1 MTSDGAPHR
10 LWGGRFAA
18 PVDEITERLNNSF
31 AYDSRMWREDIQA
44 SIAHA
49 EMLGETGVLPKEE
62 AAAIAD
68 GLREVGAGLE
78 DGTLAM
84 DPRSEDVH
92 TAIEGLLRAKIGPLA
107 GKLHTARS
115 RNDQVATD
123 FRLYLKHAVERL
135 VQLLAQIQHTLL
147 VVAEREMDAILP
159 GYTHLQHAQ
168 PVRLAHH
175 LLAYF
180 WMFQRDRERLRDWA
194 ARTDELP
201 LGAGALAGTS
211 FGIEPAIVARKLGFA
226 RVAPNSMDA
235 VSDRD
240 FALEFLSTAAIL
252 MVHCSRLGEELVL
265 WSSPEF
271 GFVTLADCVTTGS
284 SIMPQKKN
292 PDAAELARG
301 KAGRVIGNLMGLL
314 TVMKGLPLTYN
325 KDMQED
331 KEAVFDTLDTL
342 YTVLPA
348 LELSVRTATFDHL
361 RMRQALAGDFST
373 ATDLADALVRTGM
386 PFRQAHE
393 LVGRLVRLCIEQ
405 GRCLDELGSA
415 DMVALVPELMA
426 VEGLSMT
433 PEASVESRKTLSGT
447 ARSSVERQLQQA
459 KALLGL

>member
-1 MTSDGAPHR
+1 MTSDGSPHR

-135 VQLLAQIQHTLL
+135 VELLAQIQHTLL

-180 WMFQRDRERLRDWA
+180 WMFQRDRDRLRDWA

-240 FALEFLSTAAIL
+240 FALEFLSAAAIL

-292 PDAAELARG
+292 PDVAELARG

-348 LELSVRTATFDHL
+348 LELSVRTATFDRL

-393 LVGRLVRLCIEQ
+393 LVGRLVRLCVER
-405 GRCLDELGSA
+405 GRCLDDLGSA

-433 PEASVESRKTLSGT
+433 PEASVESRRTPSGT